1 MQLLVAELGIGH
13 RGEEGLSSGL
23 VDNCFFIIDGEVLR
37 YVPLTELRILSEEQ
51 FNVRRSPLQPRKERR
66 FLQSLMATAIP
77 ASPLGKRHDISES
90 LDCTGGLPQAH
101 FQQLL
106 ESCLDGRIS
115 RVHLHG
121 IGGALSSNF
130 SMAQRVT

>member
-51 FNVRRSPLQPRKERR
+51 FNVEKV
-66 FLQSLMATAIP
+66 SLAAEKGEALFTKP
-77 ASPLGKRHDISES
+77 DGDGDS
-90 LDCTGGLPQAH
+90 GLPVGQA
-101 FQQLL
+101 
-106 ESCLDGRIS
+106 
-115 RVHLHG
+115 
-121 IGGALSSNF
+121 
-130 SMAQRVT
+130 T